1 VPDDSA
7 ERCRVVLD
15 SCKLNEK
22 YNIMVAAVSK
32 GNSTAASTDLLLS
45 VCVFCFF
52 DRDVKV
58 SVVWNQF

>member
-1 VPDDSA
+1 MPDDSA

-52 DRDVKV
+52 
-58 SVVWNQF
+58 